1 MKLLES
7 EIGLISVGVDAPAPV
22 GRLMPAEHSCPGL
35 FAASGSAMA
44 AHKNAKSAMTDA
56 EHDAHSKTD
65 RYRLGSEASR
75 AVPVEIEV

>member
-44 AHKNAKSAMTDA
+44 AHKNANSAMTDA
-56 EHDAHSKTD
+56 EHDAHSKGTYWMPPKSSFPSAK
-65 RYRLGSEASR
+65 RT
-75 AVPVEIEV
+75 